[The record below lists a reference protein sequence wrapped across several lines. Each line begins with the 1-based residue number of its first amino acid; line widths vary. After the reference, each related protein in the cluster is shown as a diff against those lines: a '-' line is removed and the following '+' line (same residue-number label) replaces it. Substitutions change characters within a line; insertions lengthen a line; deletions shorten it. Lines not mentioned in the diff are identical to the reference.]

1 MSASEKLSRAM
12 RWRRE
17 GSGLLSGIRHLRKAG
32 DSDVPSAAGSERPLA
47 RGELVETREATIA
60 PTVRRELVSQAEL
73 QQDLQRFMAG
83 FSGQISQATQAI
95 MEDASSKLFEPALRH
110 TLHALSSSMDIVAGP
125 VPEVNLLDMV
135 VFVSLSREVFATH
148 DLPNVFGEQGQALAR
163 AFARSEEQI
172 WLIAR
177 KVLTPEQ
184 EQWLRDA
191 VRAWRL
197 QHPEQTRVAGV
208 RFAEFSGLAAALHSR
223 TDASGILAG
232 VLSATRTADAA
243 LLLGERGM
251 FLAPRMPYIARLHA
265 RLGVYE
271 ILHDS
276 LAQLDKV
283 EALVAR
289 TSALRP
295 MLSELNELVTR
306 SCSLALETQRTS
318 VAAQALSESA
328 WPLLQGA
335 ERLLAPQP
343 GQTEE
348 KNDRLQSLVEASTGL
363 VQKTQT
369 LVHDLNGMTQGDP
382 LAAMN
387 AAATRLEH
395 YGKRLLWQAAAVG
408 AGLIVLFWTGYYL
421 AIHAW

>member
-1 MSASEKLSRAM
+1 MAYAPGAS
-12 RWRRE
+12 
-17 GSGLLSGIRHLRKAG
+17 
-32 DSDVPSAAGSERPLA
+32 
-47 RGELVETREATIA
+47 RG
-60 PTVRRELVSQAEL
+60 LVSQAEI
-73 QQDLQRFMAG
+73 QQDLQRFVAR
-83 FSGQISQATQAI
+83 FSGQINQATQAI

-110 TLHALSSSMDIVAGP
+110 TLHALSSSFDIVAGP

-135 VFVSLSREVFATH
+135 VFVSLSREVFASH
-148 DLPNVFGEQGQALAR
+148 DLPKVFGEKGQEVAR
-163 AFARSEEQI
+163 AFAKSEEQI
-172 WLIAR
+172 WQIAR
-177 KVLTPEQ
+177 KVLGPEQ

-191 VRAWRL
+191 IRSWRS

-208 RFAEFSGLAAALHSR
+208 RFAEFSGLAADRQGR

-232 VLSATRTADAA
+232 VRSATRTADAA

-276 LAQLDKV
+276 LRQLDRM
-283 EALVAR
+283 EALLAR
-289 TSALRP
+289 TTELRP

-306 SCSLALETQRTS
+306 TSTLALEAQRTS
-318 VAAQALSESA
+318 SAAHALSESA

-335 ERLLAPQP
+335 ERLLTPP
-343 GQTEE
+343 GQTGAEH
-348 KNDRLQSLVEASTGL
+348 NRVQTLVESTTGL
-363 VQKTQT
+363 VQKTQA
-369 LVHDLNGMTQGDP
+369 LVQDLNGMTQGDP
-382 LAAMN
+382 LAAMS

-395 YGKRLLWQAAAVG
+395 FSKRLLWGAAVVG

-421 AIHAW
+421 AKHVW